1 MDEPRILVID
11 DEEVVLAS
19 LRKIFTRKGYHTDT
33 FLTARE
39 GLERLEQDGYDLVI
53 TDLMMPEMNGIE
65 LLKALRDR
73 AMNVPTIMI
82 TGYPT
87 ISTAVKAMRLGAR
100 DYIAKPF
107 TRKELLSPVMRAL
120 RREVQED
127 SDSLDSQSGM
137 HELEA
142 LGPGTVYVLPHHSW
156 ARFEQDGVF
165 QVGVEDSFLAAVG
178 RVASVT
184 FPDES
189 ELLDQGAVGI
199 RLTNEP
205 GEEHGVAMPVS
216 GQVMAVNPEVMAD
229 PGAIRTDTWMMKVL
243 PTHLDSEIRS
253 LMVRKD

>member
-127 SDSLDSQSGM
+127 SDSLDSQS
-137 HELEA
+137 
-142 LGPGTVYVLPHHSW
+142 
-156 ARFEQDGVF
+156 
-165 QVGVEDSFLAAVG
+165 
-178 RVASVT
+178 
-184 FPDES
+184 
-189 ELLDQGAVGI
+189 
-199 RLTNEP
+199 
-205 GEEHGVAMPVS
+205 
-216 GQVMAVNPEVMAD
+216 
-229 PGAIRTDTWMMKVL
+229 
-243 PTHLDSEIRS
+243 
-253 LMVRKD
+253 

>member
-19 LRKIFTRKGYHTDT
+19 LRKIFTRKGYNTDT

-39 GLERLEQDGYDLVI
+39 GLDSLEKGDYDLVI

-73 AMNVPTIMI
+73 SIEVPTIMI

-87 ISTAVKAMRLGAR
+87 INTAVKAMRLGAR

-120 RREVQED
+120 RREVQQDTVE
-127 SDSLDSQSGM
+127 LDSQSGV

-142 LGPGTVYVLPHHSW
+142 LVPGTVYVLPHHSW

-178 RVASVT
+178 RVARVD

-199 RLTNEP
+199 LLTNEP

-216 GQVMAVNPEVMAD
+216 GQVMAVNPEVVAD